1 MKPASAQVMVLFI
14 CKRQT
19 DLDNSSRD
27 LEPVSHTTL
36 VGAGKVQGERIH
48 TKLGNQ

>member
-19 DLDNSSRD
+19 DLDNSSR
-27 LEPVSHTTL
+27 EPVSHTTL